1 MDRKAWI
8 VIVLCC
14 LALAVNLYYSSKN
27 QEALQERE
35 REALAQREAEPQ
47 TGESEAGQ
55 KVPSVQ
61 APVDGD
67 DSENLAE
74 SGKVAEPVP
83 LVEEKISKISVG
95 EAVFCFTN
103 FGGGIKRID
112 MDRQFAVQDKVNLV
126 SLNQNDPQPIGRLV
140 SGVDQYLDLIYAHV
154 AELDTPNSITFVGKT
169 RDGLQISKTWIVEK
183 ATGGEPGSVERSASF
198 RLQLKLVFENKGA
211 SSLNLKN
218 YGLFAGSAE
227 PLWKGE
233 WDRHITLFYEKDGD
247 YKKRRVTRF
256 KKGKKPHFQEDAGA
270 LGFAGVSNQFF
281 ATIIA
286 PETPYDAWIWG
297 DRRAVQLPMVAGGG
311 TGESIRLGMSLPD
324 KNLIPGGDDK
334 EALTFNLYVGPKNN
348 LMLRESGEIHDRD
361 YKKVMNYGIFGGI
374 SFVLNWLLNVL
385 YSGLFSKVSD
395 SWGWG
400 FAIVALTII
409 IRGAMWPLQ
418 NKSTRAM
425 KRMSKLQPEIKALR
439 EKYPEDPNRM
449 NQEMM
454 KLYRDYGINP
464 LGGCLPLLVQIPI
477 FFGFYIM
484 LQYAVELRQQPFL
497 WVEDLALPDTVANFP
512 SAIPLLGGIGVNL
525 LPIVMAV
532 TMVLQMALTPKT
544 GDKMQRRLFMMM
556 PVVFFFFCYN
566 FASALALYWT
576 TSNIFAIVQM
586 LITRRL
592 PEPELKKKKASGKKG
607 FVQRMHERAE
617 AAKKSQKEMRARQ
630 MGGQGPKK
638 PKKRG
643 PRTGG

>member
-1 MDRKAWI
+1 LDRKAWI

-14 LALAVNLYYSSKN
+14 LGLYLNLNFSKKNAEAVRE
-27 QEALQERE
+27 QEALIEKE
-35 REALAQREAEPQ
+35 SPEGKEGAPAAVTAPATGGEEAAAGSEGSVEATKAP
-47 TGESEAGQ
+47 EA
-55 KVPSVQ
+55 
-61 APVDGD
+61 D
-67 DSENLAE
+67 
-74 SGKVAEPVP
+74 P
-83 LVEEKISKISVG
+83 LVQEKTFKLSSSG
-95 EAVFCFTN
+95 AVFTFTN
-103 FGGGIKRID
+103 FGGGIKRAE
-112 MDRQFAVQDKVNLV
+112 MSGQFAVQDKENLV
-126 SLNQNDPQPIGRLV
+126 SLNESESEPIGRLTT
-140 SGVDQYLDLIYAHV
+140 GVDQYLDLVYAHV
-154 AELDTPNSITFVGKT
+154 EEWDTDTSISFVGKT
-169 RDGLQISKTWIVEK
+169 REGLQITKTWTVEK
-183 ATGGEPGSVERSASF
+183 QEARDASSEDEGASF
-198 RLQLKLVFENKGA
+198 RLKLNLEFENTGEG
-211 SSLNLKN
+211 SLNLQD
-218 YGLFAGSAE
+218 YGLFAGSAA

-233 WDRHITLFYEKDGD
+233 WDRHITLFYQKDGD
-247 YKKRRVTRF
+247 YKKRRVVKF
-256 KKGKKPHFQEDAGA
+256 KKGKKPHFKEDAGV

-281 ATIIA
+281 ATIIS
-286 PETPYDAWIWG
+286 PENPYDAWVWG
-297 DRRAVQLPMVAGGG
+297 DRRAVQLPGIAGGG
-311 TGESIRLGMSLPD
+311 SGESIRLGMSLPE
-324 KNLIPGGDDK
+324 KKLTPGGDNK
-334 EALTFNLYVGPKNN
+334 EALTFDVYIGPKNSR
-348 LMLRESGEIHDRD
+348 LLGQTGEEHDRD
-361 YKKVMNYGIFGGI
+361 YAKVMNYGLFSPI
-374 SFVLNWLLNVL
+374 SNFLNWLLN
-385 YSGLFSKVSD
+385 GLFSKIFSKVSD

-400 FAIVALTII
+400 FSIVVLTII

-425 KRMSKLQPEIKALR
+425 KRMSKLQPEIKELR
-439 EKYPEDPNRM
+439 EKYADDPNRQ

-454 KLYRDYGINP
+454 KMYRDYGINP

-497 WVEDLALPDTVANFP
+497 WVEDLALPDTVATLPFALP
-512 SAIPLLGGIGVNL
+512 FLGEGVNL

-556 PVVFFFFCYN
+556 PVIFFFFCYN

-592 PEPELKKKKASGKKG
+592 PDPELKKKRGAAKKG
-607 FVQRMHERAE
+607 FFQKLQERAE
-617 AAKKSQKEMRARQ
+617 EAQKTQKAMRSRQ